1 MEPLL
6 QLFKSNPTYK
16 ELEIRLYI
24 DPRQKGRNYTQ
35 NSINVKNI
43 SETFSNI
50 ITTLLE
56 LSKNSFNITKT
67 IEFIKTQQSGGR
79 SRKKHRLQLLF
90 PGGGKSKIKSYS
102 SKREIMTAY
111 ETNVHGSYKI
121 SLSEEKDIADD
132 PTLMNDYDIIRIKF
146 RISII
151 IPEFSNFRYDITFV
165 KSLTKDNITSLQ
177 GSKND
182 MLPEKI
188 NSKYILRHLPFN
200 KTDHI
205 EIEAEYIN
213 IPNTPIEDLTPKEIN
228 AVVNKIYNIINP
240 GKESLAE
247 YHTYMK
253 IISTKVLT
261 QRFASGTYAKN
272 LVLKKIYNSVKELG
286 RLSYFEQ
293 VWPYI
298 TNWWLTDKADG
309 KRAIVIVD
317 NQRVVIV
324 SDQLYIVST
333 TSDQSQVKSENKDA
347 NDTDDMTIVD
357 AEFIL
362 PNVSGSIIKSPKKS
376 ILFIFD
382 VIAYE
387 GNNLANQPF
396 GERIKY
402 LDNSVKLINSV
413 GGKHLSEAKPYIK
426 LTKNYAIEIK
436 NMFNR
441 KSRPYNID
449 GLIFTPDKP
458 SQNDIEYNKMNKF
471 RRRNTTYKNMEV
483 WKWKPET
490 DMSVDFLVRR
500 PPNKVIG
507 IAPAINKQGCTL
519 YYLFCGIKQ
528 NIFKKMRLLPVNG
541 YSEIFNENILAE
553 QYHPIQFSPSLNP
566 LAYLYWHPN
575 KTSIKSLGLTDPVRA
590 TPLLTDPT
598 NAEFPLDNVVAEFRL
613 VQSKIDNDFS
623 WEIMRVRTD
632 RLRDVR
638 AGNDFGNNFTMTA
651 EPTWNNFYDPLRLN
665 DLILSEEEYK
675 ERGYWQ
681 NADSALHRP
690 QRAFNSFVKSKL
702 LEQYSDQKWV
712 VDLASGK
719 GQDLFRYAKNKIENI
734 LFIDKDIHGLS
745 ELLRRKNALLV
756 RLEQDP
762 FPMAMYVKQL
772 DLNDNWEHNLAIIN
786 KNIDIPSEGANL
798 VVCNLAFHYLIRDEK
813 HIDNII
819 KFIYHLTTLG
829 GHVIITTLDGKS
841 VFDLL
846 EKHNGKYNVYDSTKS
861 VLKYSITANYKGK
874 LSQVGQ
880 TIDVLLPFS
889 SGERYTETLVNV
901 EYISKKFKRCGFK
914 VKDQGSFGNYL
925 DKFAESNRSRKH
937 KEGSIFQD
945 KILNN
950 DDKEYVSLYQY
961 LILTKVKTARIR
973 PTKKK

>member
-1 MEPLL
+1 MEALL
-6 QLFKSNPTYK
+6 QVFKRDPKYK
-16 ELEIRLYI
+16 ELEIRLYV
-24 DPRQKGRNYTQ
+24 DPRQKRGNYTL
-35 NSINVKNI
+35 NSINIKNI

-50 ITTLLE
+50 ITELLK

-67 IEFIKTQQSGGR
+67 VEFVKTQQSSGR

-102 SKREIMTAY
+102 SKRDIMNEY

-121 SLSEEKDIADD
+121 SLSEEKDITDD
-132 PTLMNDYDIIRIKF
+132 PTLMDNYDIIRIKF

-151 IPEFSNFRYDITFV
+151 IPQFSNFRYDITFV

-188 NSKYILRHLPFN
+188 NSKHILRHLPFN
-200 KTDHI
+200 KADHI

-213 IPNTPIEDLTPKEIN
+213 ITNKSLDDLTPKVIN
-228 AVVNKIYNIINP
+228 DVVNKIYNIINP
-240 GKESLAE
+240 GQESLAE
-247 YHTYMK
+247 YHAYMK
-253 IISTKVLT
+253 IISSKVLT
-261 QRFASGTYAKN
+261 QRSTPEAYTKN

-317 NQRVVIV
+317 NKRVVIV
-324 SDQLYIVST
+324 SDQLYIISSG
-333 TSDQSQVKSENKDA
+333 SDHYSQDDSKD
-347 NDTDDMTIVD
+347 NITIVD
-357 AEFIL
+357 AEFIYNL
-362 PNVSGSIIKSPKKS
+362 SETVIKSPKKS

-387 GNNLANQPF
+387 GNNLAYQPF

-402 LDNSVKLINSV
+402 LDKSVKLINCI
-413 GGKHLSEAKPYIK
+413 GGKHLSESKPYIK

-441 KSRPYNID
+441 KNRPYNID

-458 SQNDIEYNKMNKF
+458 SQNDIEYNNMNRF
-471 RRRNTTYKNMEV
+471 RSRNTTYKNMEV

-490 DMSVDFLVRR
+490 DMSIDFLVRK
-500 PPNKVIG
+500 PPNKFIG
-507 IAPAINKQGCTL
+507 LSPAINKPGHTL

-528 NIFKKMRLLPVNG
+528 DVFRKMRLMPVNG
-541 YSEIFNENILAE
+541 YSEMFKKNILSE

-575 KTSIKSLGLTDPVRA
+575 KTSIKSLGLV
-590 TPLLTDPT
+590 DPT
-598 NAEFPLDNVVAEFRL
+598 NIEFPLDNVVAEFRL
-613 VQSKIDNDFS
+613 VEGKEDDFS

-632 RLRDVR
+632 RLRDAR
-638 AGNDFGNNFTMTA
+638 TGNDFGNNFTITA
-651 EPTWNNFYDPLRLN
+651 EPTWNNFYDPLRFN

-675 ERGYWQ
+675 DRGYWQ
-681 NADSALHRP
+681 NADSELHRP
-690 QRAFNSFVKSKL
+690 QRAFNSFVKTTLIEK
-702 LEQYSDQKWV
+702 YSDQKWV
-712 VDLASGK
+712 IDLASGK

-772 DLNDNWEHNLAIIN
+772 DLNDNWENNLVAVG
-786 KNIDIPSEGANL
+786 KNIDIPSKGVDL

-819 KFIYHLTTLG
+819 KFIHKLTALG

-841 VFDLL
+841 IFDLL
-846 EKHNGKYNVYDSTKS
+846 EKHKGKYNVYDETKS
-861 VLKYSITANYKGK
+861 ILKYSITANYNGKK

-901 EYISKKFKRCGFK
+901 EYISKKFERCGFK
-914 VKDQGSFGNYL
+914 VKEQGSFSNYL
-925 DKFAESNRSRKH
+925 DGFAKSNEDRRRSDMKYKSKH
-937 KEGSIFQD
+937 KNGAIVRD
-945 KILNN
+945 KTLND

-961 LILTKVKTARIR
+961 LILTKVKNVRIR
-973 PTKKK
+973 SSKKK